1 MNGKAGLGLIG
12 GFACM
17 LVALA
22 PAYAQELS
30 EKSVRTFM
38 NYAWQLVPSQF
49 TPPSGKTI
57 LIDKSK
63 RDEVMVP
70 MDVAREVIR
79 VGRLTAHAQICD
91 LKPEQIC
98 NYQSLMRRETNKK
111 SWSDQQLVY
120 ISQLHLTTVMLL
132 TGKIRLVEKD
142 GDKEVVVEES
152 KAPTAAT
159 CTAEQKA
166 KVTEVIAAY
175 VTAGPDLNA
184 DICKFGAGD
193 KK

>member
-1 MNGKAGLGLIG
+1 MNGKAGLGLVG
-12 GFACM
+12 GIACV
-17 LVALA
+17 VAVLF

-49 TPPSGKTI
+49 TPPNGDTI
-57 LIDKSK
+57 MIDKTK

-79 VGRLTAHAQICD
+79 VGRLSAHAQICD
-91 LKPEQIC
+91 LKAEQIC
-98 NYQSLMRRETNKK
+98 NYQSLMRREVNKK
-111 SWSDQQLVY
+111 SWSEQQLVY

-132 TGKIRLVEKD
+132 TGKIKLVEKD

-152 KAPTAAT
+152 KAPAAAT
-159 CTAEQKA
+159 CTDEQKA
-166 KVTEVIAAY
+166 KVTEVIATY
-175 VTAGPDLNA
+175 VKAGPDLNA
-184 DICKFGAGD
+184 DICKFDAAA
-193 KK
+193 KQ

>member
-12 GFACM
+12 GIACVV
-17 LVALA
+17 VALF
-22 PAYAQELS
+22 PAHAQELS

-49 TPPSGKTI
+49 TPPNGETI
-57 LIDKSK
+57 VIDKSK
-63 RDEVMVP
+63 KDEVMVSV
-70 MDVAREVIR
+70 DIAREVIR

-91 LKPEQIC
+91 LKAEQIC
-98 NYQSLMRRETNKK
+98 NYQSMMRRETNKK
-111 SWSDQQLVY
+111 SWTEQQLVY

-132 TGKIRLVEKD
+132 TGKIRLVEKQ
-142 GDKEVVVEES
+142 GDKEVVIEED

-159 CTAEQKA
+159 CTDEQKA
-166 KVTEVIAAY
+166 KVTEVIATY
-175 VTAGPDLNA
+175 VKAGPDLNA
-184 DICKFGAGD
+184 DICKFDAAE